1 MALWIR
7 CMCLIPAATFCRL
20 KRRKEKMELELG
32 MGMSTEKT
40 LHLAFSQNLAPCA
53 HGRCGA
59 PQLGDCFEMIYVYI
73 HTCIHDTYECVC
85 DTCVYM
91 HTYMNIC
98 EYVRVRRRVLRND
111 LFFADI

>member
-7 CMCLIPAATFCRL
+7 CMCLIPAATFRRL

-53 HGRCGA
+53 HGRPAIRRLFRDDLC
-59 PQLGDCFEMIYVYI
+59 MY
-73 HTCIHDTYECVC
+73 T
-85 DTCVYM
+85 YM
-91 HTYMNIC
+91 HT
-98 EYVRVRRRVLRND
+98 
-111 LFFADI
+111 

>member
-1 MALWIR
+1 
-7 CMCLIPAATFCRL
+7 
-20 KRRKEKMELELG
+20 MELELG
-32 MGMSTEKT
+32 MGMSALRKRSTWHSVKIWRHALT
-40 LHLAFSQNLAPCA
+40 
-53 HGRCGA
+53 GA
-59 PQLGDCFEMIYVYI
+59 PQLGDCFEMIYVCI